1 MSSSTKK
8 KKKMVFPLDTQPLIP
23 IFDGLY
29 CEEDRFLDDDDLGEW
44 SITLEQVENNVK
56 KTLPLLECDML
67 WEDDQLVTLLT
78 KEKESYL
85 GFDCLISDRDGF
97 LVEVRKEALD
107 WILRVI
113 AHYGFT
119 AMTAVLAV
127 NYFDRFVSGLCFQKD
142 KPWMS
147 QLAAVAC
154 LSIAAKVEETQIPLL
169 LDLQVADA
177 RFVFEAKTIQRMELL
192 VLSTLK
198 WKMNLVTPL
207 SFIDHIMR
215 RFGFMSNLH
224 LDFLRRCE
232 HLIIGIIT
240 DARLLHYP
248 PSVVATAV
256 MFFVI
261 IEIEPCNAMEYQNQ
275 LITVLKVKQN
285 SFEECHD
292 LILELMGTSGYNTCQ
307 SLKRKHQSVPSSPS
321 GVIDA
326 YFSCDSSN
334 DTWSAA
340 SSISSSPEPQYKR
353 IKTQDQTMTLAPL
366 SSVSVVVGS
375 SPR

>member
-1 MSSSTKK
+1 
-8 KKKMVFPLDTQPLIP
+8 MVFPLDTQLLNP

-29 CEEDRFLDDDDLGEW
+29 CEEDRFLDDHDDLGEW
-44 SITLEQVENNVK
+44 SCTLEQVENNLK
-56 KTLPLLECDML
+56 KTLPLLECDMF

-78 KEKESYL
+78 KEKESHL
-85 GFDCLISDRDGF
+85 GFDCLISDGDGF

-107 WILRVI
+107 WMLRVI

-154 LSIAAKVEETQIPLL
+154 LSIAAKVEETQVPLL
-169 LDLQVADA
+169 LDLQVADS

-198 WKMNLVTPL
+198 WKMNPVTPL

-215 RFGFMSNLH
+215 RFGFMSNIH

-232 HLIIGIIT
+232 RLILGIIT
-240 DARLLHYP
+240 DSRLLHYP
-248 PSVVATAV
+248 PSVIATAA
-256 MFFVI
+256 MYFVI
-261 IEIEPCNAMEYQNQ
+261 NEIEPCNAMEYQNQ
-275 LITVLKVKQN
+275 LTSVLKVKQD
-285 SFEECHD
+285 SFEECRD
-292 LILELMGTSGYNTCQ
+292 LILELIGTSGYKICQ
-307 SLKRKHQSVPSSPS
+307 GVKRKHQSVPGSPS

-334 DTWSAA
+334 DSWSVA

-375 SPR
+375 SPH